1 MKVVVVGGGTAG
13 WLAALV
19 FSKLTKTNVT
29 VIESSKIG
37 IIGAGEGSTGSLT
50 NVLQNITGDY
60 GCNELD
66 FIKEC
71 DGTPKLGIHHRNWK
85 GDGTSYIAPID
96 GPITSAARLDSV
108 FCHQLTNNPTQMHLT
123 SEDGYLIENDL
134 DPLSLPSNPSAYHF
148 NAHKVGKYFKKI
160 CGRSVTHIDSEVTNV
175 HVNEKGY
182 IKSVDIANGKNIEG
196 DFFVDASGFRRL
208 LMTKLGVKWK
218 SYSEYL
224 PVNSAMPFLL
234 PYEEDEIISPLT
246 TAWAQDSGWMWQI
259 PTLERRGC
267 GYVYSDEFISDD
279 EAHAEIES
287 RLGKKIEPIKFI
299 KFDSGR
305 LETLWEKNC
314 LSVGLCAA
322 FAEPLEATSIHTTI
336 TQLEFFV
343 KEYFTNNPTEI
354 KNPHRIKHYNDQIG
368 LMYDLLRDFLILH
381 YKGKRT
387 DTKFWEF
394 MDNNKN
400 TDQVDRIIEM
410 CKHKIPNSETFPN
423 VIGNA
428 GWPLWSL
435 ILAGLGYIKPEL
447 ARKELALHG
456 LTEAAKQDYENY
468 IGFCKMNMKDLPS
481 TNDTIRKR
489 MNEA

>member
-1 MKVVVVGGGTAG
+1 MT
-13 WLAALV
+13 
-19 FSKLTKTNVT
+19 
-29 VIESSKIG
+29 
-37 IIGAGEGSTGSLT
+37 STWRP
-50 NVLQNITGDY
+50 QH
-60 GCNELD
+60 
-66 FIKEC
+66 FI
-71 DGTPKLGIHHRNWK
+71 W
-85 GDGTSYIAPID
+85 
-96 GPITSAARLDSV
+96 
-108 FCHQLTNNPTQMHLT
+108 
-123 SEDGYLIENDL
+123 
-134 DPLSLPSNPSAYHF
+134 
-148 NAHKVGKYFKKI
+148 
-160 CGRSVTHIDSEVTNV
+160 
-175 HVNEKGY
+175 
-182 IKSVDIANGKNIEG
+182 
-196 DFFVDASGFRRL
+196 
-208 LMTKLGVKWK
+208 
-218 SYSEYL
+218 
-224 PVNSAMPFLL
+224 
-234 PYEEDEIISPLT
+234 
-246 TAWAQDSGWMWQI
+246 
-259 PTLERRGC
+259 
-267 GYVYSDEFISDD
+267 
-279 EAHAEIES
+279 
-287 RLGKKIEPIKFI
+287 
-299 KFDSGR
+299 
-305 LETLWEKNC
+305 LETFWEKNC

-435 ILAGLGYIKPEL
+435 ILAGLGYIKPDL